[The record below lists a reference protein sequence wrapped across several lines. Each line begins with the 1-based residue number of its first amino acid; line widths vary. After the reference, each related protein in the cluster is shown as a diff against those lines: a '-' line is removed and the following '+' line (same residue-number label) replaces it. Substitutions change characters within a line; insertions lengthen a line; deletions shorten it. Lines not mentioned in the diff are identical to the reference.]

1 MLPATQ
7 CDLRR
12 DADADASDHHYG
24 AVMGTLRA
32 ELRTPAVWLPALL
45 TGLIQLAGTLGARR
59 RFPELQHGQLTGY
72 AVALLIAGPVL
83 LLARRRYPVSVL
95 LAVLA
100 VTVAYLQAGF
110 RPGPVLLAPVI
121 AFVTAASTGPR
132 WRTYPLPLIS
142 WALMV
147 WLHSPPADAAGAI
160 AAWLLVL
167 LAVAEGLRQRRS
179 TLEARRQRAAAVQ
192 REVASQERLAIARE
206 LHDVLAHSLSVINVQ
221 SAVTLELLDAQPQRA
236 GPALQA
242 IKEASRQAIS
252 DVHALVSALRTADA
266 GGPLTPTVGISD
278 LDGLVDATRSA
289 GLSVVTSVEGRRLP
303 LPAVLDSAAAR
314 IVQESLTNV
323 MRHSSAV
330 AATVTVSYDDDA
342 VEVFVED
349 DGRPTHAPAPGG
361 LGIPGMQERAR
372 ALGGEVS
379 AQRTAGGGFRVHARL
394 PLAPGSER

>member
-1 MLPATQ
+1 
-7 CDLRR
+7 
-12 DADADASDHHYG
+12 
-24 AVMGTLRA
+24 MGTLRG
-32 ELRTPAVWLPALL
+32 ELRSPAVWLPALL
-45 TGLIQLAGTLGARR
+45 VGLIQLAGTLGARR
-59 RFPELQHGQLTGY
+59 RFPELQHGPVTGY
-72 AVALLIAGPVL
+72 GVALLLAGPVL
-83 LLARRRYPVSVL
+83 LLARRRFPVSVL

-100 VTVAYLQAGF
+100 VTVAYLHAGF

-132 WRTYPLPLIS
+132 WRTYPLPLIG
-142 WALMV
+142 WALVV

-221 SAVTLELLDAQPQRA
+221 SAVALELLDTQPQRA

-242 IKEASRQAIS
+242 IKDASRQAIS

-266 GGPLTPTVGISD
+266 GSPLAPAAGISD
-278 LDGLVDATRSA
+278 LDGLVDAARSA
-289 GLSVVTSVEGRRLP
+289 GLSVVASVDGQRRP
-303 LPAVLDSAAAR
+303 LPTVVDTAAAR

-323 MRHSSAV
+323 LRHSSAV
-330 AATVTVSYDDDA
+330 TATVTVSYGDA
-342 VEVFVED
+342 ALEVFVED
-349 DGRPTHAPAPGG
+349 DGRPAHAAASGG
-361 LGIPGMQERAR
+361 MGIPGMRERAR
-372 ALGGEVS
+372 ALGGDVS
-379 AQRTAGGGFRVHARL
+379 AQRTPGGGFRVHARL
-394 PLAPGSER
+394 PLTSGSDR